1 MLIFVVPKRTQIT
14 SSKGALK
21 LHETLRI
28 SSFTKIPS
36 LTQNNFSPLQVR
48 LEHVL
53 NASLEKKKKQE
64 AEKDIEK
71 FSKYMKQQ

>member
-53 NASLEKKKKQE
+53 NASLEKKKNK
-64 AEKDIEK
+64 KLRKI
-71 FSKYMKQQ
+71 